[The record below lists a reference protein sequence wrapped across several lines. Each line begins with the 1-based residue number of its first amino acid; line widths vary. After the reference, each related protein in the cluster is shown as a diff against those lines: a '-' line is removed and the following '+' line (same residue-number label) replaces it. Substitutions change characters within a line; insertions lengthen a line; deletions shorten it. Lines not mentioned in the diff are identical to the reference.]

1 MNRYVGNLPPMPG
14 VFPDYPDR
22 YCSRWDHDSVTG
34 PRWKVYRDGAQLLV
48 RGAVVVEVL
57 YVQLSKTRNKDL
69 AMRLLI
75 LAAAATLVITGTA
88 MADESVGTNAKGAH
102 HHHYRDA
109 NASVADD
116 SVPADTLSAH
126 DLHVKN
132 LHDSGYNAASDVNA
146 AGNIKTSW

>member
-1 MNRYVGNLPPMPG
+1 
-14 VFPDYPDR
+14 
-22 YCSRWDHDSVTG
+22 
-34 PRWKVYRDGAQLLV
+34 
-48 RGAVVVEVL
+48 
-57 YVQLSKTRNKDL
+57 
-69 AMRLLI
+69 MRLLI